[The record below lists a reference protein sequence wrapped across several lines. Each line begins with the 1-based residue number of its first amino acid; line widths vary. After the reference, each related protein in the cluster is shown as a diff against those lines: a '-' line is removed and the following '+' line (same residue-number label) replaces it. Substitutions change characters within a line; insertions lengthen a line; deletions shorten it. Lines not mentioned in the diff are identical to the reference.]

1 MTSHTVIPS
10 NGLKHLLNHSLKEV
24 LIRHPLTVTLET
36 PLKDVIQQMSQVQEC
51 LLSGNQSS
59 PHSCLGDQTHTS
71 CVLVMEGQ
79 QLVGI
84 LTRLDVIK
92 LIGSETGWQGV
103 KVARIMTQ
111 LPIVL
116 RESDAQDLS
125 TVVQLFRQHHIYHL
139 PIVNDHE
146 QLLGIVT
153 PESIRQ
159 LLQPVHLLQRQRVAE
174 MMTTE
179 VPYAP
184 ATASVQHLTRLMA
197 EYETSCVVITQEKG
211 TPHTQFLI
219 PTGIVTEQDILQLQA
234 LKLDLGKLQAYRV
247 MSSPLVYLSPQDSF
261 WRAEQQ
267 MLEQQVQQ
275 LVVYEPQEELVGI
288 ITKNSWLKAIN
299 AQQMYHTIELL
310 QQEVEQLQAE
320 KVELIDQHHTELE
333 EIAIQQSTIKQTQI
347 TVGEYQQTEQELQ
360 KANQALHR
368 SFATNRAL
376 LNAIPDL
383 ILRLS
388 REGKLVNYKAAK
400 DFQIPFHPCQF
411 LGKSLY
417 DMFPREVAELAMAC
431 VQQSLSTGETQSFE
445 YQLSWDNQCRFYEA
459 RFAVS
464 DIDEVIVIVRDIT
477 ERKQAETELIDKS
490 NALANFSSN
499 LKRLHRLST
508 TNYQDIEYLFADYL
522 QTGCEIF
529 GLPTG
534 MISKITQK
542 SYYIRSIISDSESLV
557 PYLFRNLKKTY
568 CALSYKEKKTIS
580 YNNISIGKTR
590 KQRSGFNLRLNSY
603 ICTPI
608 FVNHEIYGTLSF
620 SSTQPRSSNFR
631 TDEQEMIELMA
642 QSIGKF
648 IATNQ
653 MVIEQQHAEE
663 ALRESEQRFRQMAEN
678 IRQVFW
684 MRDPRLEQM
693 IYISP
698 AYEEIWGH
706 SCQSMYQN
714 PQSFL
719 ESVHPEDR
727 NRVIAA
733 LKQQKQGEYDVEYR
747 ILQLGGQ
754 ERWIRDQAFP
764 IYDSEGGID
773 RLVGIAEDITEY
785 KLAEQK
791 MRQALEQEK
800 ELNELKSRFV
810 SMTSHEFRT
819 PLATIL
825 SSTELLQH
833 YNHKWTEHKKEVHFE
848 RICSTV
854 QHMTQML
861 DDVLFWS
868 KIDAKKSKLQPS
880 WLDIISFCRS
890 LVEELQQ
897 SQGKEHNIIFQC
909 SSQDCV
915 RDHQLLGTNC
925 CRVIC
930 DNTNSC
936 MIASLTPMHHNSND
950 YTSAVTVS
958 ELPQWLVCLDQ
969 KLLRHILINLLSN
982 AIKYSP
988 TSSTIELEVVFDQG
1002 NVIFQI
1008 QDHGIGIPPEDLPHL
1023 FESFHRSENVGNIPG
1038 TGLGLAIVQ
1047 KSVELHG
1054 GQITVNSKAGIGTIF
1069 TVTIPGN
1076 VCFRQ

>member
-1 MTSHTVIPS
+1 MTGHTLIPT
-10 NGLKHLLNHSLKEV
+10 NGLKHLLNHTLNEA
-24 LIRHPLTVTLET
+24 IICHPLTVTPET
-36 PLKDVIQQMSQVQEC
+36 LLKDVILQMSQVRESY
-51 LLSGNQSS
+51 LLPSISSS
-59 PHSCLGDQTHTS
+59 PHSSLREQLRAN

-79 QLVGI
+79 KLVGI
-84 LTRLDVIK
+84 LTKLDVIK
-92 LIGSETGWQGV
+92 LIGSEIGWQGV
-103 KVARIMTQ
+103 KVAQIMTQ
-111 LPIVL
+111 QPIVL
-116 RESDAQDLS
+116 RESDAQDLL
-125 TVVQLFRQHHIYHL
+125 TVVQLFRHYHIHHL
-139 PIVNDHE
+139 PILNDRE
-146 QLLGIVT
+146 QLLGVVT

-184 ATASVQHLTRLMA
+184 ATASVQYLTQLMA
-197 EYETSCVVITQEKG
+197 EHEVSCVLITQEKG
-211 TPHTQFLI
+211 NSHNQLLI
-219 PTGIVTEQDILQLQA
+219 PVGIVTEQDILQLQA
-234 LKLDLGKLQAYRV
+234 LELDLGKLQAHRV

-261 WRAEQQ
+261 WRANQQ
-267 MLEQQVQQ
+267 MLQQQIQQ

-288 ITKNSWLKAIN
+288 ITQNSWLEAIN
-299 AQQMYHTIELL
+299 APQMYRTIELL
-310 QQEVEQLQAE
+310 QQEVEQLQTEKAE
-320 KVELIDQHHTELE
+320 LMEKYNAELE
-333 EIAIQQSTIKQTQI
+333 EIVLQQTIKQTQ
-347 TVGEYQQTEQELQ
+347 TELTEHEQTEQELQ
-360 KANQALHR
+360 RANQALCR

-400 DFQIPFHPCQF
+400 DCKIPFHPCQF

-417 DMFPREVAELAMAC
+417 DMFPREVAESAMVC
-431 VQQSLSTGETQSFE
+431 VKRSLSTQETQTFE
-445 YQLSWDNQCRFYEA
+445 YQLSWDDQCRFYEA

-534 MISKITQK
+534 IIIKITDK
-542 SYYIRSIISDSESLV
+542 SYNIRSIISDSESLI
-557 PYLFRNLKKTY
+557 PYLFQNLKDSY
-568 CALSYKEKKTIS
+568 CAVVYQEKKTLI
-580 YNNISIGKTR
+580 YNNIGINETR
-590 KQRSGFNLRLNSY
+590 KQQSSLNLKLNSY

-608 FVNHEIYGTLSF
+608 FVNDEIYGTLSF
-620 SSTQPRSSNFR
+620 SSTKPRSSNFR

-653 MVIEQQHAEE
+653 MAMEQQHAEE

-684 MRDPRLEQM
+684 MRDPELEQM

-698 AYEEIWGH
+698 AYEEIWGR

-719 ESVHPEDR
+719 DSVHPEDR
-727 NRVIAA
+727 KGVIAA

-764 IYDSEGGID
+764 IYDSEGRIY

-791 MRQALEQEK
+791 MRNALEQEK
-800 ELNELKSRFV
+800 ELSSLKSRFV

-833 YNHKWTEHKKEVHFE
+833 YQHKWTEQKKQVHFE
-848 RICSTV
+848 RICFSV

-868 KIDAKKSKLQPS
+868 KIDARKLKLQPS
-880 WLDIISFCRS
+880 WLDVISFCCS

-897 SQGKEHNIIFQC
+897 SEGKEHKIIFKC
-909 SSQDCV
+909 LSQDCA
-915 RDHQLLGTNC
+915 REHQLLGKNC
-925 CRVIC
+925 CRVIY
-930 DNTNSC
+930 DNSSFCAT
-936 MIASLTPMHHNSND
+936 ASLTPMHHESTEL
-950 YTSAVTVS
+950 TSAVAATQ
-958 ELPQWLVCLDQ
+958 LPQWLVCLDE

-988 TSSTIELEVVFDQG
+988 TGSTVELEVVFEQG
-1002 NVIFQI
+1002 DVIFQI

-1038 TGLGLAIVQ
+1038 TGLGLAIVK
-1047 KSVELHG
+1047 KSVDLHG
-1054 GQITVNSKAGIGTIF
+1054 GQITVNSKVGAGTTFI
-1069 TVTIPGN
+1069 VKIPGN
-1076 VCFRQ
+1076 VGGRC